1 MEAMD
6 APVEGGGFRPLRTIA
21 GVANAVF
28 RTAANAVALVEDS
41 ELRRSAPR
49 ALGLPRPSCMF
60 SYDRPIAP
68 LADSVRLARV
78 PAHPHPVP

>member
-1 MEAMD
+1 MDAID

-41 ELRRSAPR
+41 ELRRCGYTS
-49 ALGLPRPSCMF
+49 LGTARTSCIF
-60 SYDRPIAP
+60 S
-68 LADSVRLARV
+68 
-78 PAHPHPVP
+78 